1 MSGARFE
8 RALIVDWSGAATP
21 TLGTDSCWVA
31 SGRLDRP
38 GPVRTVNHPTRQ
50 ATMAALRRAIDASL
64 AAGERTLIAI
74 DVSLGLA
81 AGCAATL
88 GLPGRPPWRALWRGL
103 AERIEDDAHN
113 ANNRF
118 AAADAMNAACGTRV
132 FWGRPV
138 GGRWEELVHLP
149 HRDVDVAGLA
159 PMPLARLRACE
170 ELAGPGVLSS
180 WMLSGRGSVGG
191 QVLTC
196 LPHLERMRQDL
207 GDQLA
212 VWPFEG
218 PGDPGHPVVLAAPVN
233 AKIVILDAVSG
244 KGGPSLEIATGK
256 PLDLHAAAHG
266 KVALAF
272 GEAELLAATL
282 AAGPLRRYTRYTIT
296 SPERLRRE
304 VALVRQRGW
313 ATAFEEGPRRGM
325 NTTSAPLVAAGG
337 RLEGSIGFIVQGPAR
352 AVRARQQFAG
362 EVEALLFRIML

>member
-21 TLGTDSCWVA
+21 TLGADSCWVA

-118 AAADAMNAACGTRV
+118 AAADAMNADCGTRV

-218 PGDPGHPVVLAAPVN
+218 PGDPGHPVVLAETWFGLWDWSSERRRVRDAQQVAGTLKALRALGPRGL
-233 AKIVILDAVSG
+233 AALLDP
-244 KGGPSLEIATGK
+244 PSLTG
-256 PLDLHAAAHG
+256 L
-266 KVALAF
+266 
-272 GEAELLAATL
+272 TS
-282 AAGPLRRYTRYTIT
+282 RR
-296 SPERLRRE
+296 RRE
-304 VALVRQRGW
+304 VLG
-313 ATAFEEGPRRGM
+313 EEGWTLG
-325 NTTSAPLVAAGG
+325 VA
-337 RLEGSIGFIVQGPAR
+337 
-352 AVRARQQFAG
+352 
-362 EVEALLFRIML
+362 